1 MVCCAVFKFMRM
13 RYLSL
18 LMQYDFLICAFL
30 PYDLWRFAV

>member
-30 PYDLWRFAV
+30 SYDMWRFAV